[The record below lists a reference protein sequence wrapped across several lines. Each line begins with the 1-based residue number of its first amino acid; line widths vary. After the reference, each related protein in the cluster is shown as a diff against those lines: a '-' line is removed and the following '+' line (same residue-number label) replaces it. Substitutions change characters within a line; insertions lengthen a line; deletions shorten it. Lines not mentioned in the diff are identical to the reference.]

1 MASDRPLAVFL
12 RCPSLIDFNS
22 VNWRVCVHNSHSAR
36 IPTLID
42 VEQHLAQ
49 QRAQCRCIQSC
60 TLLTCAEKSRTS
72 DQWSAHRWNRPPAIL
87 HELLLAFICSDL
99 LRDCHVYFEMMGS
112 DTPPQHS
119 SVETRRA
126 RGVLWKIQHGWLDKH
141 LEGRWVWWL
150 TGAHRSPGFLN
161 IHTPCVLYSSSSI
174 PATSVHTWVLIYDH
188 LLTLRIYFYLLP
200 NVPCSNGEVFLL
212 RPGRY

>member
-12 RCPSLIDFNS
+12 RCPSLTDFNS
-22 VNWRVCVHNSHSAR
+22 VNWRVCAHNSHSAW

-49 QRAQCRCIQSC
+49 QRAQCCCIQSC

-72 DQWSAHRWNRPPAIL
+72 DRGSLHRWNRPPAIL

-99 LRDCHVYFEMMGS
+99 LRDCHVYLEMMGS

-119 SVETRRA
+119 SAEPP

-150 TGAHRSPGFLN
+150 TGAPLQSRGFEHSYTMCALFRQ
-161 IHTPCVLYSSSSI
+161 LQSSNL
-174 PATSVHTWVLIYDH
+174 TVQTWVLIYDH

>member
-49 QRAQCRCIQSC
+49 QRAQCCCIQSC

-72 DQWSAHRWNRPPAIL
+72 DQWSVHRWNRPPAIL
-87 HELLLAFICSDL
+87 HEPSPCLHLFGFVAWLSCLFWNDGVWYTATTFQRCNPLAPGCS
-99 LRDCHVYFEMMGS
+99 VKNP
-112 DTPPQHS
+112 T
-119 SVETRRA
+119 
-126 RGVLWKIQHGWLDKH
+126 
-141 LEGRWVWWL
+141 WL
-150 TGAHRSPGFLN
+150 TRQALGGPMGLVTYRSPSQSRGFKHSYTTCALFQQLHSRN
-161 IHTPCVLYSSSSI
+161 LRSNLSS
-174 PATSVHTWVLIYDH
+174 H
-188 LLTLRIYFYLLP
+188 LGSFTYT
-200 NVPCSNGEVFLL
+200 
-212 RPGRY
+212 